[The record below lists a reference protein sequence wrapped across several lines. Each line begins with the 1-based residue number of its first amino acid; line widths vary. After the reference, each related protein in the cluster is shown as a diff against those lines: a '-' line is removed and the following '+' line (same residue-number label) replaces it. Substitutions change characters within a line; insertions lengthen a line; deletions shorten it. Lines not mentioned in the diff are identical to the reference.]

1 MPTTREYVTKEYAH
15 TPMYENGARVVEFED
30 QITDI
35 GVHGNPHKI
44 FPFIQSKIE
53 KNIIIKMQLNNTL
66 SLTLKRFIR

>member
-1 MPTTREYVTKEYAH
+1 
-15 TPMYENGARVVEFED
+15 MYENGARVDEFED

-53 KNIIIKMQLNNTL
+53 KKIIIKILLNNIL
-66 SLTLKRFIR
+66 SFILKRFIR